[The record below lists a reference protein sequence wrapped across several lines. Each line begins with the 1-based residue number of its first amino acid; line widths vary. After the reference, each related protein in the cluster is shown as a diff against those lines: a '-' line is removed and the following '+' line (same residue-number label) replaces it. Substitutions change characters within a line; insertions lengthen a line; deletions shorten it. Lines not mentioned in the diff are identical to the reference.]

1 MFAQV
6 AREVE
11 DQSWMCRVE
20 PQLYSFFIKDSS
32 FMANE
37 VRNYCDSS
45 VLGSNFESNFVSQVE
60 DFLKGGLLY
69 YFIQFGRHVSQ
80 EPKCTKIFEQVTGT
94 EGKFKCVQQVTKMT
108 EKWGESRIF
117 IAAGIYY
124 FCNLDC
130 TQGRINTIELS
141 CGFPS
146 HVLPNVWGKIGVTVT
161 AEPAHV
167 GTPENQTQ
175 DQIWRNCALVF
186 ESPSISFKMLFDSRF
201 SFPPISPTT
210 DAASSAGA
218 ANIIGNF
225 GSCSVPQIQFGA
237 GFNGRTESALVIS
250 PLLQFTPWV
259 QLPPRRSAATSKSVA
274 RSLSTVPPWAV
285 AHHTRARAGAS
296 VAPKQRR
303 ARGDGRGAMDEALA
317 PMQSRMPTGHDQLM
331 LAGPEPLL
339 PARCRVGAAMD
350 VDGPMVMFLLHR
362 PLLMYHATTIA
373 GQLAETVAGGGAAGL
388 VMALYHELEHHK
400 NEAAGLG
407 PGVPHGQHARVRLQL
422 HAQVHKMAVHA
433 ALARSL
439 HVVPGVPPLS
449 PHWADTVA
457 SAEFCVEEAAAA
469 ESGASG

>member
-1 MFAQV
+1 MRYLQCLSIFYGVVAAASPQV
-6 AREVE
+6 
-11 DQSWMCRVE
+11 
-20 PQLYSFFIKDSS
+20 K
-32 FMANE
+32 
-37 VRNYCDSS
+37 
-45 VLGSNFESNFVSQVE
+45 
-60 DFLKGGLLY
+60 
-69 YFIQFGRHVSQ
+69 
-80 EPKCTKIFEQVTGT
+80 
-94 EGKFKCVQQVTKMT
+94 
-108 EKWGESRIF
+108 
-117 IAAGIYY
+117 
-124 FCNLDC
+124 LDYA
-130 TQGRINTIELS
+130 TY
-141 CGFPS
+141 
-146 HVLPNVWGKIGVTVT
+146 
-161 AEPAHV
+161 V
-167 GTPENQTQ
+167 GTSLPAGVNQFLGMRFAAIRKTV
-175 DQIWRNCALVF
+175 LSEFVT
-186 ESPSISFKMLFDSRF
+186 PLDSRF

-259 QLPPRRSAATSKSVA
+259 QLPPRCSAATSNV
-274 RSLSTVPPWAV
+274 RAV
-285 AHHTRARAGAS
+285 GGRTPHTCACWRQRGTEAAQGSRRRTWRGGRPAS
-296 VAPKQRR
+296 C
-303 ARGDGRGAMDEALA
+303 MDEALA
-317 PMQSRMPTGHDQLM
+317 PMQSRMPTGTQHDQLM

-350 VDGPMVMFLLHR
+350 VDGPMVMFLLH
-362 PLLMYHATTIA
+362 LMYHATTIA
-373 GQLAETVAGGGAAGL
+373 GQLAETVAGDFAPLSEAAAFALCHRRGAAGL

-407 PGVPHGQHARVRLQL
+407 PGVPHGQHARMRLQL

-469 ESGASG
+469 ESGATMRVHGLETLE